1 MPIFDTI
8 LVFSLVCFIF
18 YGFLFGLIRTFGS
31 LAGLVIGVLYANA
44 IYLTVFSW
52 IDEIFFGYSN
62 IGKFVVF
69 LVIFSIVNRLVC
81 LGFSLLDKAFN
92 IISILPFLKTI
103 NRLSG
108 AMLGFL
114 MGIVAIGLTLFI
126 LSMFFGG
133 WFDKISAGSEL
144 TPFLLKSAQLTVGF
158 LPFVFTKASGWI
170 KAWSSN
176 WGG

>member
-8 LVFSLVCFIF
+8 LVFTLVCFIF

-52 IDEIFFGYSN
+52 VDEIFFGYSN

-69 LVIFSIVNRLVC
+69 LIIFTIVDRLVC

-108 AMLGFL
+108 ALLGFL
-114 MGIVAIGLTLFI
+114 MGIVAIGLALFI
-126 LSMFFGG
+126 LSTFFSG
-133 WFDKISAGSEL
+133 WFDKISTGTEL
-144 TPFLLKSAQLTVGF
+144 TPFLLKSAQLVVGF
-158 LPFVFTKASGWI
+158 LPFVFAKIISWM
-170 KAWSSN
+170 KAWGSS
-176 WGG
+176 WGW